1 MRDLHDRQ
9 GNAGPDVLVGAAELR
24 ERLRQPEPPVV
35 LDVRWRLGDA
45 EGRTHYLEGHIPGA
59 VYVDLERELSGP
71 PSPAA
76 GRHPMP
82 SLDALQ
88 ASARRWGV
96 RAGSAVVVYDDV
108 GSLSAAR
115 AWWLLRWGGLSE
127 VRMLDGGL
135 SAWRAADGGIESGES
150 EPEAGDVV
158 LSAGSMPVLDADAAA
173 GLARD
178 GVLLDARAAERYRGE
193 VEPIDPRAGH
203 IPGAISAPTSEN
215 LHQDGTFVDAVEL
228 SERFR
233 ALGVDAGLALGV
245 YCGSGVTAA
254 HEVAALALA
263 GFDAALYPG
272 SWSQWCADPS
282 RPIAP

>member
-1 MRDLHDRQ
+1 MRDLHHRL
-9 GNAGPDVLVGAAELR
+9 GNAPPDVLVGAAELR
-24 ERLRQPEPPVV
+24 ERLAEPQAPVV

-45 EGRTHYLEGHIPGA
+45 EGHAHYLEGHIPGA
-59 VYVDLERELSGP
+59 VFVDLERELASP
-71 PSPAA
+71 PSAA
-76 GRHPMP
+76 GGRHPLP
-82 SLDALQ
+82 SLAALQ
-88 ASARRWGV
+88 ASARRWGIRV
-96 RAGSAVVVYDDV
+96 GSEVVVYDDV
-108 GSLSAAR
+108 GNLSAAR
-115 AWWLLRWGGLSE
+115 AWWLLRWGGLSK

-135 SAWRAADGGIESGES
+135 TAWRAAGGGIETRES
-150 EPEAGDVV
+150 EPEPGDVD
-158 LSAGSMPVLDADAAA
+158 LSAGNMPVLDADAVV
-173 GLARD
+173 GLTRD

-215 LHQDGTFVDAVEL
+215 LYQDGTFAAAAEL

-233 ALGVDAGLALGV
+233 ALGVDAQLALGV
-245 YCGSGVTAA
+245 YCGSGITAA